1 MEKDK
6 RLKEQELEI
15 RTLNA
20 QKRVDT
26 KKIKELELE
35 VRKLQSNELKTKK
48 YKSEV
53 PNHRRGDLSD
63 DSDKEESDS
72 GTMRSRQAVA
82 QRDQERDL
90 MLQLMMGNM
99 FEMRH
104 NLQAQRAEDE
114 MLQKALEESR
124 QTAGV

>member
-63 DSDKEESDS
+63 DSDKEESGEPNHRCTRYYRFS
-72 GTMRSRQAVA
+72 S
-82 QRDQERDL
+82 
-90 MLQLMMGNM
+90 
-99 FEMRH
+99 
-104 NLQAQRAEDE
+104 NLQNELTIPTHRLFSIEQD
-114 MLQKALEESR
+114 
-124 QTAGV
+124 